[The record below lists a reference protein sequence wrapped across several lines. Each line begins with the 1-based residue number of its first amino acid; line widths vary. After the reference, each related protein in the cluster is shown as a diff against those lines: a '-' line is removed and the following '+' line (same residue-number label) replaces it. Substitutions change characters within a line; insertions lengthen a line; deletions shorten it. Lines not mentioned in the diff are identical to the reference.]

1 MGRKVMAEVTLALPF
16 SINAYGEV
24 TSTTDQ
30 RKIWADRVRFVIGT
44 NLQERILNPD
54 FGTLIPSAFMQTG
67 DDAMNLITAEVERAF
82 PSFLELLTLNNVDVS
97 FDEYT
102 GTTNVNITYGLP
114 NGEVTNTVVAITYIG
129 GNQISAEENL

>member
-129 GNQISAEENL
+129 GNQISVEENL

>member
-1 MGRKVMAEVTLALPF
+1 MGRKIMAEVTLALPF

-129 GNQISAEENL
+129 GNQISVEENL

>member
-54 FGTLIPSAFMQTG
+54 FGTLVPSAFMQTA
-67 DDAMNLITAEVERAF
+67 DDAIGLITAEVERAF
-82 PSFLELLTLNNVDVS
+82 PSFLELLTLNGVDVS

-114 NGEVTNTVVAITYIG
+114 NGEVTNTVVAVTYIG
-129 GNQISAEENL
+129 GNQISVEENL

>member
-1 MGRKVMAEVTLALPF
+1 MSEVTLSLPF

-54 FGTLIPSAFMQTG
+54 FGTLVPSAFMQTA
-67 DDAMNLITAEVERAF
+67 DDSIGLITAEVERAF
-82 PSFLELLTLNNVDVS
+82 PSFLELLTLNSVDVS

-129 GNQISAEENL
+129 GNQISVEENL